1 MSNLADTIQLM
12 IQNAHDDMPH
22 TDMVIGTIATVN
34 PLSVNLNTYAPPIT
48 AGFLLLTEAV
58 IEKKIDL
65 HHTHDHAHTHTDP
78 QGGSSGP
85 ANPVTTDSGTLYQ
98 NPFTNA
104 PLFPDYSTDGAS
116 RIVTPALAVGDKVLM
131 LSVSGGQQFIIL
143 SRIVE
148 A

>member
-1 MSNLADTIQLM
+1 MNLTDAIQLTIQRS
-12 IQNAHDDMPH
+12 HDATPH
-22 TDMVIGTIATVN
+22 TDLVIGTIATVN

-65 HHTHDHAHTHTDP
+65 HHTHNHAHTHADP
-78 QGGSSGP
+78 QGGTSGD
-85 ANPVTTDSGTLYQ
+85 ASPVATDSGTLYN

-104 PLFPDYSTDGAS
+104 PLFPDYGTDSTS
-116 RIVTPALAVGDKVLM
+116 RIVTPALAIGDKVLM